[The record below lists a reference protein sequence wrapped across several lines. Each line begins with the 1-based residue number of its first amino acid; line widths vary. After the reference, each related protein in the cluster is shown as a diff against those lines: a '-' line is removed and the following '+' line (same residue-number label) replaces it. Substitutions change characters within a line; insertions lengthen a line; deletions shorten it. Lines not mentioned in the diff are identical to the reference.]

1 LSGFSEESGSDKM
14 RTPVFFVVG
23 AQKAGTTSLHD
34 WLAQQPDVC
43 LPTLKETHYFSHD
56 QRYEKGLD
64 WYMRQFPRCADG
76 SVVGEVDPEYM
87 YHACAPERIA
97 EVCPEAKIVFILRSP
112 LERAYSQY
120 LMSVRRGLE
129 RLSFYDALASED
141 ERTGPGADPALAEHL
156 GYMGR
161 GRYAA
166 QIARFRKALPGGS
179 FLIVKFDELVSGETG
194 AGTYGRICRFI
205 GLGSS
210 PSIADRSRKSNVASE
225 PRSGMLADILYGRSL
240 PKRALKLLL
249 PSHDMRM
256 KLWAM
261 ANRFNEKPVEKS
273 AQGKRPVAVP
283 GFIVGE
289 IERELRLLKEA
300 EGLECAD
307 WLERT
312 LGGDHFVFT
321 DAPPQRAHRAQR

>member
-1 LSGFSEESGSDKM
+1 M
-14 RTPVFFVVG
+14 RLPSFFVAG

-34 WLAQQPDVC
+34 WLVQQPDVC

-64 WYMRQFPRCADG
+64 WYRRQFPRCADG

-87 YHACAPERIA
+87 YYACAPERIA
-97 EVCPEAKIVFILRSP
+97 KACPEAKVVFILRSP

-129 RLSFYDALASED
+129 GLSFYDALACEA
-141 ERTGPGADPALAEHL
+141 ERTGPGADPAVAEHL

-166 QIARFRKALPGGS
+166 QIARFRKALPRGS
-179 FLIVKFDELVSGETG
+179 FLVVRFDELVSSETG
-194 AGTYGRICRFI
+194 AETYGRICHFI

-210 PSIADRSRKSNVASE
+210 PSIADRSKKSNVASE
-225 PRSGMLADILYGRSL
+225 ARSGMLADILYGRSL
-240 PKRALKLLL
+240 SKRALKLLL

-256 KLWAM
+256 RLWAM
-261 ANRFNEKPVEKS
+261 ANRFNEKPVERS
-273 AQGKRPVAVP
+273 AQSKGPVAVP
-283 GFIVGE
+283 GFIAGE
-289 IERELRLLKEA
+289 IERELGLLRKA
-300 EGLECAD
+300 EGLDCAD
-307 WLERT
+307 WLDKT
-312 LGGDHFVFT
+312 LKGGRFLFT
-321 DAPPQRAHRAQR
+321 DRRAANGEID